1 MLALLKRLF
10 MIKTRWEA
18 MAVIYAL
25 ALGAVDRGF
34 HYMDRYPGFVGWLF
48 FLACTGTIFLAGAKL
63 MELTRR
69 DNGERRRKED
79 ALPSQEL
86 VEITN

>member
-1 MLALLKRLF
+1 MLSLAKRLF

-34 HYMDRYPGFVGWLF
+34 HYLDAYPGIMGWLF

-69 DNGERRRKED
+69 DNGERRRKD
-79 ALPSQEL
+79 DHLSQEL
-86 VEITN
+86 VEIPN